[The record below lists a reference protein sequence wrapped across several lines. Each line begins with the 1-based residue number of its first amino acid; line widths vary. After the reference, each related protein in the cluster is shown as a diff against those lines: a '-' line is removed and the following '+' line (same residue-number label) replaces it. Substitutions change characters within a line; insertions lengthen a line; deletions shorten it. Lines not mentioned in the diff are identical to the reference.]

1 MHYRVRAGD
10 TVPGIAE
17 KFGIN
22 VSALTEAN
30 AQIANP
36 ELVFPNELVVIPG
49 PAAPAD
55 DLAAIK
61 ATVVTYVVQ
70 PGDTMTSIAAAHNMT
85 LAALEAANPQVTN
98 PNQIQAGQV
107 LNLVSGGSTTTTT
120 PATTTTDTM
129 VASGGIAIGAVTYAR
144 FTGTG
149 TVTHWTTRACDIM
162 GLPPANW
169 VRGYIVL
176 CARESSGRPNA
187 VNDYDSNARG
197 PIQSDGYPLHCSR
210 GIAQCIPDTFAAYH
224 QAKTSD
230 DIYNP
235 VANIA
240 ASIAYVRARYGVAA
254 DGRNLATKVQ
264 QADPTRPPHGY

>member
-1 MHYRVRAGD
+1 MHYRIRAGD
-10 TVPGIAE
+10 TLSGVAE
-17 KFGIN
+17 KFGIT

-36 ELVFPNELVVIPG
+36 DLVFPNELVFIPG

-55 DLAAIK
+55 DLASIMA
-61 ATVVTYVVQ
+61 AVVTYVVQ

-85 LAALEAANPQVTN
+85 LAGLEAANPQVHN
-98 PNQIQAGQV
+98 PNKIQAGQL
-107 LNLVSGGSTTTTT
+107 LNLVSGGASP
-120 PATTTTDTM
+120 PARSS
-129 VASGGIAIGAVTYAR
+129 SGSPGSPGPISIGSVTYAR

-149 TVTHWTTRACDIM
+149 STSSWTTTACNIM

-169 VRGYIVL
+169 VTGYKVL

-187 VNDYDSNARG
+187 INHYDSNARG

-224 QAKTSD
+224 QAKTSN
-230 DIYNP
+230 DIYDP
-235 VANIA
+235 VANLA
-240 ASIAYVRARYGVAA
+240 ASISYVRARYGVAA
-254 DGRNLATKVQ
+254 SGYNLAAKVQ
-264 QADPTRPPHGY
+264 QADPTRPPRGY

>member
-36 ELVFPNELVVIPG
+36 ELVFPNELVFIPG

-55 DLAAIK
+55 DLASIK
-61 ATVVTYVVQ
+61 AAVVTYVVQ
-70 PGDTMTSIAAAHNMT
+70 PGDTMSSIAAAHNLT

-98 PNQIQAGQV
+98 PNKIQAGQL

-120 PATTTTDTM
+120 TTTTTTP
-129 VASGGIAIGAVTYAR
+129 SGGIAIGAVTYAR

-149 TVTHWTTRACDIM
+149 NVTHWTTRACNIM
-162 GLPPANW
+162 GLPHANW
-169 VRGYIVL
+169 VRGYVVL
-176 CARESSGRPNA
+176 CARESSSQPNA
-187 VNDYDSNARG
+187 INDYDSNARG

-210 GIAQCIPDTFAAYH
+210 GISQCIPDTFSAYH
-224 QAKTSD
+224 QAKTSN

-240 ASIAYVRARYGVAA
+240 ASITYVRARYGVAA
-254 DGRNLATKVQ
+254 DGYNLATKVQ
-264 QADPTRPPHGY
+264 QADPTRPPLGY

>member
-1 MHYRVRAGD
+1 MHYRIRAGD
-10 TVPGIAE
+10 TLPGIAE
-17 KFGIN
+17 KFGTT

-36 ELVFPNELVVIPG
+36 DLVFPNELMFIPG

-55 DLAAIK
+55 DLAPIMA
-61 ATVVTYVVQ
+61 AVVTYVVQ
-70 PGDTMTSIAAAHNMT
+70 PGDTMTSIATAHNMT

-98 PNQIQAGQV
+98 PNKIQAGQV
-107 LNLVSGGSTTTTT
+107 LNLVSSSATSPTTT
-120 PATTTTDTM
+120 PSKS
-129 VASGGIAIGAVTYAR
+129 SGAIPIGSVTYGR

-149 TVTHWTTRACDIM
+149 TVTSWTTKACSIM
-162 GLPPANW
+162 GLPHANW
-169 VRGYIVL
+169 VTGYKVL
-176 CARESSGRPNA
+176 CARESSGQPNA
-187 VNDYDSNARG
+187 INSYDSNAVG

-210 GIAQCIPDTFAAYH
+210 GIAQCIPDTFSAYH

-240 ASIAYVRARYGVAA
+240 ASINYVRARYGVAA
-254 DGRNLATKVQ
+254 SGYNLAAKVQ